1 MKKIFLSILAGAA
14 FLIGCTVEEPVSF
27 GDLDVDVAP
36 SLLVFD
42 GKTAGSADIDIT
54 AKAAWTVSVPEAAA
68 EWLTI
73 TPTSGG
79 AGTAKVNVS
88 VLVGGDAAR
97 SAEVVFKAGS
107 TKKILT
113 VNQEG
118 GVVWGTLDNPY
129 TCAKACEFCATLA
142 DKAKGPK
149 EVYVKGIITKI
160 VEKYGTQYGNATF
173 FMSDDGTENSPQF
186 EVYRAL
192 YFDNQKYADTNDK
205 NISIGDQ
212 VMVYGMIMN
221 YGGQAETSQNEA
233 YLVSLEASSNPLLT
247 AAVTELTVGAAD
259 TEASFEIEAKNLNGG
274 WTVSTDAAWITDYTK
289 SGTESGKIDIKFDAN
304 TGAERTATF
313 TVKAAGVSDV
323 VLTLKQGEYTEVGT
337 LDKPYTVAEAIAA
350 IKAGT
355 VAGNVYVKG
364 IISNTTKYN
373 FGPTYNTASFWMS
386 DDGKFNDNLDLDFE
400 AYSVYWLGGS
410 LDAPTAAADIKANFE
425 VGDEVVIYG
434 QLTAYTKNDVTT
446 YETASK
452 KAKIYSLNWATTDEN
467 GVGNVTYPFNVAGA
481 KSFIVD
487 TQAALKKAK
496 EKGESLA
503 IPDVAVGGKASKI
516 VYEFDASHKTGTFWM
531 SDNGTFN
538 DNLDLDFEAY
548 SVYWLEN
555 KEWVDGYG
563 QVAVGDDVIIYGQLT
578 AYTKNDKT
586 TYETSSKKAYLYSLN
601 GTTTVGNGGGA
612 AGGIKIDGNFDDW
625 ADVPSAEPSD
635 SFKAFKVTN
644 DANNFYFYVET
655 DPGSRLWS
663 GGAYL
668 YLYFNY
674 KNDLTQGE
682 YSGKTGM
689 GGNKY
694 DAYNYMFL
702 FGGDATAP
710 KIENNPNGGAA
721 EGMTLDNIVIA
732 GNNPATASDVV
743 IMEIVIPRAN
753 FATQVNAGDVIEID
767 SYRSKDGGNVYFP
780 GYVVK

>member
-289 SGTESGKIDIKFDAN
+289 SGTESGKIDVTFEVN
-304 TGAERTATF
+304 PGEERTATL
-313 TVKAAGVSDV
+313 TVKAPGVEDV
-323 VLTLKQGEYTEVGT
+323 LLTIKQAAHQDQGT
-337 LDKPYTVAEAIAA
+337 AETPYTVAQAMEVINALEDGKTTA
-350 IKAGT
+350 
-355 VAGNVYVKG
+355 VDVYVKG
-364 IISNTTKYN
+364 IIASITSVDTGSYGNATYLISDNGAEANAITVFRGFYLENAKFTAEDQIAVGDIVVVKGKLQKYVDKQGVMTPEVAAKN
-373 FGPTYNTASFWMS
+373 YLHSITRPMT
-386 DDGKFNDNLDLDFE
+386 
-400 AYSVYWLGGS
+400 V
-410 LDAPTAAADIKANFE
+410 AAALEAINALADGQTADEQVYVKGVVTGDAGIDTGYGNATFKITDNGSGDALTVFRAKDFDNQKFTDANAFKA
-425 VGDEVVIYG
+425 GDTVILIG
-434 QLTAYTKNDVTT
+434 QLQKYVKNDVMTP
-446 YETASK
+446 ELSK
-452 KAKIYSLNWATTDEN
+452 GWL
-467 GVGNVTYPFNVAGA
+467 
-481 KSFIVD
+481 
-487 TQAALKKAK
+487 
-496 EKGESLA
+496 
-503 IPDVAVGGKASKI
+503 VAVIPGEPAQ
-516 VYEFDASHKTGTFWM
+516 E
-531 SDNGTFN
+531 
-538 DNLDLDFEAY
+538 
-548 SVYWLEN
+548 
-555 KEWVDGYG
+555 DG
-563 QVAVGDDVIIYGQLT
+563 AIT
-578 AYTKNDKT
+578 
-586 TYETSSKKAYLYSLN
+586 
-601 GTTTVGNGGGA
+601 
-612 AGGIKIDGNFDDW
+612 IDGNFDDW
-625 ADVPSAEPSD
+625 ADIAGEETPDAICKVM
-635 SFKAFKVTN
+635 KVTN
-644 DANNFYFYVET
+644 DAKYFYVYLASE
-655 DPGSRLWS
+655 PGSRGSKLWGEEAGYYYLDFDWDNNPETGIDENS
-663 GGAYL
+663 NPGFDCWCYL
-668 YLYFNY
+668 YI
-674 KNDLTQGE
+674 
-682 YSGKTGM
+682 
-689 GGNKY
+689 
-694 DAYNYMFL
+694 
-702 FGGDATAP
+702 FGGTAEAP
-710 KIENNPNGGAA
+710 EIKLHPNGSGNQMSIEN
-721 EGMTLDNIVIA
+721 I
-732 GNNPATASDVV
+732 TAMGQITDELIQIELS
-743 IMEIVIPRAN
+743 IPREDMVSVA
-753 FATQVNAGDVIEID
+753 AGTETRIL
-767 SYRSKDGGNVYFP
+767 SWRSKDGTKIQMTYTVQ
-780 GYVVK
+780 